1 MEEST
6 NEQTARALE
15 REIEHD
21 REEID
26 RTMTQLQ
33 EKLSVEHLVDETRT
47 YLSDWIRS
55 ASDLVTR
62 HPLPAVGVALLAG
75 GLLGRSRA
83 RRRALDV
90 FDRNGRAEV
99 EQLVQAIVDRAVEA
113 SQSASRAAANGNGA
127 AHAVSSGAEDVV
139 RRLTE
144 LLEETGRRLQAGVPR
159 AQEAVGEAV
168 GRAQETIDSVMRN
181 QPMTLGAIGLVL
193 GTAAITVLARRRSK
207 ETSEAGEAR
216 EDATPQWAAPPAS
229 APSPTRSSRLATTI
243 PSG

>member
-1 MEEST
+1 MEQST
-6 NEQTARALE
+6 NEQSARALE

-83 RRRALDV
+83 RRRAFDV

-113 SQSASRAAANGNGA
+113 SQAASRAAANGNGA
-127 AHAVSSGAEDVV
+127 AHAVSSGAEDVI
-139 RRLTE
+139 RRLTDM
-144 LLEETGRRLQAGVPR
+144 LEETGRRLQAGVPR
-159 AQEAVGEAV
+159 AQEAVGDAV
-168 GRAQETIDSVMRN
+168 GRAQDAIDILMRN

-207 ETSEAGEAR
+207 ETSETR
-216 EDATPQWAAPPAS
+216 EEATPQWAAPPAS
-229 APSPTRSSRLATTI
+229 APSPTSSSRFATTI